1 MHDVV
6 PSGFNLSEG
15 KGLMLGE
22 VKGQI
27 FGGQI
32 GGISKVELHN
42 AWTFPFTQRH
52 TQLALANLEVT
63 IITHTKVKKKYLILK
78 LYDKI
83 FNNSI

>member
-1 MHDVV
+1 MNHSIYLNYLQTLFHSYLLVYELNTCFCVHDVV
-6 PSGFNLSEG
+6 PSGFNFSEG

-42 AWTFPFTQRH
+42 A
-52 TQLALANLEVT
+52 
-63 IITHTKVKKKYLILK
+63 
-78 LYDKI
+78 
-83 FNNSI
+83 